1 MSKDSLLKEYI
12 GLLLNEGWYLR
23 NLGNDDSWDDRPSK
37 KSRGILQRVKDM
49 FLGVRLD
56 AEEIAESWL
65 EDQSL
70 SRDIEIDEDFETE
83 IITFAN
89 SKLNKAISRARG
101 DAKKAE
107 SILKR
112 ALSSRYSRR
121 LDRLERS
128 QNNIED
134 EV

>member
-37 KSRGILQRVKDM
+37 KSEGILQRVKDM

-70 SRDIEIDEDFETE
+70 SRDIEIDQDFKTE
-83 IITFAN
+83 VITFAK
-89 SKLNKAISRARG
+89 SKSTKVMNRARG
-101 DAKKAE
+101 NTEKAAL
-107 SILKR
+107 ILKR

-121 LDRLERS
+121 LD
-128 QNNIED
+128 
-134 EV
+134 